1 MATIQK
7 IIPCLWF
14 DNQAEEAAKFYCSI
28 FEPSRV
34 TRVTHYGKEGQ
45 DVHGR
50 APGSVMT
57 VSFEI
62 AGTQLT
68 ALNGGPHFKFSEAIS
83 LQVMCDSQDE
93 IDRYWTKLSVGGDPK
108 AQQCGWLKDK
118 FGLSWQIVPAVL
130 PELVGDKDVLK
141 ADRTM
146 KAMLQ
151 MKKLDIAKLQQAHG

>member
-28 FEPSRV
+28 FEHSRV

-130 PELVGDKDVLK
+130 PELMGDKDVLK

>member
-28 FEPSRV
+28 FEHSRI

-118 FGLSWQIVPAVL
+118 FGLSWQIVPTVL
-130 PELVGDKDVLK
+130 PELMGDKDVLK